1 MEMTMQQ
8 KQSPMTLPGNG
19 SGDST
24 MQGILTHMKASEL
37 PFEAANE
44 FSDAPFEFEETTK
57 WLWDDTKITYYH
69 AEIENRFSENY
80 LKLCGRL
87 EKNIRKLGSSCLT
100 KAVMEQKGLE
110 FPKLSDLSILELV
123 KMVSLHLRKC
133 HAAFNGCYYD
143 NNFLGMSYL
152 NWEFRWFELGNR
164 LKATEVK
171 IGKIKAGLIKADSI
185 LEQTEKFKD
194 EPRTNDR
201 PEKDITRGMNLN
213 PSALPIDGSAAREML
228 KNEKEAA
235 REEAK
240 AQRELE
246 KERRASEPRHTARP
260 FDLARPFDM
269 PSAFPILDDFLS
281 DHGTFSADH
290 PDSRSYWPDEEWY
303 EEIPDSWSQKSPE
316 TLSPVLL
323 QPAAKQEPEI
333 PPGCISEAEARSTL
347 IKDAMERGDQESL
360 MAIPQENTAA
370 VHARWER
377 YCERL
382 EQEIAALEKKSAA
395 PPKQTVR
402 AGPDAATRKKLRSQ
416 RKKKK

>member
-1 MEMTMQQ
+1 MTMQ
-8 KQSPMTLPGNG
+8 KNQSPTTLPGDG

-37 PFEAANE
+37 PLEAANE
-44 FSDAPFEFEETTK
+44 FSDAPFEFAETTK

-69 AEIENRFSENY
+69 AEVENRFSENY

-87 EKNIRKLGSSCLT
+87 EKNIRKLGSCCLT
-100 KAVMEQKGLE
+100 KAVLAQRGIG
-110 FPKLSDLSILELV
+110 FPELADLSIMELV

-143 NNFLGMSYL
+143 NNFLGMAYL

-164 LKATEVK
+164 LKATGVK
-171 IGKIKAGLIKADSI
+171 IDKIKAGLLKADAL

-201 PEKDITRGMNLN
+201 PENEITRGMNLN
-213 PSALPIDGSAAREML
+213 PSALPIDSSAAREML
-228 KNEKEAA
+228 RNEKEAA
-235 REEAK
+235 KEEAK

-246 KERRASEPRHTARP
+246 KERRASEPRHNARP
-260 FDLARPFDM
+260 FELARPFDF
-269 PSAFPILDDFLS
+269 PSAFPILDHSLS
-281 DHGTFSADH
+281 DYGTFS
-290 PDSRSYWPDEEWY
+290 PDPPGSRPYWSDEEWD
-303 EEIPDSWSQKSPE
+303 EEFPGSGLLQGPE
-316 TLSPVLL
+316 AHSPVLP
-323 QPAAKQEPEI
+323 QPNIKPEPEV

-360 MAIPQENTAA
+360 MAIPLEDTAA

-395 PPKQTVR
+395 PRKQTVR
-402 AGPDAATRKKLRSQ
+402 AGPDAATRKKLRNQ